1 MMLVNQTGH
10 GALPTATKGRG
21 TRAHVSREAP
31 LPSITHLPSTLHRQD
46 VLRGSQAQHEEP
58 QERGSG
64 QHPDSVLQCI
74 PEHKRVLQ

>member
-1 MMLVNQTGH
+1 MMLVSQTGR

-21 TRAHVSREAP
+21 TRARASREAP
-31 LPSITHLPSTLHRQD
+31 VLSITHLSSTLHRQD

-64 QHPDSVLQCI
+64 QHPDSVLQCVS
-74 PEHKRVLQ
+74 EHKRVLQ